1 MTSATPIA
9 SIVVPAYNCERYIGE
24 CLTSLQG
31 QGFRDFE
38 VVVVDD
44 GSTDGTAEVVDSFA
58 ASDSRFKLIRTEN
71 HGVSHARNVALD
83 QVTGDY
89 VLFVDADDWVA
100 PDYVETLVR
109 PLVSGECGCSSCGI
123 AGVSDGGVPC
133 FTCGE
138 TIEYVGSKAQV
149 SMLDKPRGF
158 LCNKG
163 FLASVITQNGLR
175 LDEGV
180 AQSEDMLFLLDYL
193 SLCDKLVYDSG
204 VKYCYRQRRGSA
216 TNSTCNPR
224 WLDAIKVFDAYRQ
237 HLSKGAYYRKVVADN
252 FILMGYEAVYRAEKC
267 GAGAEVLAAARRMS
281 RWCEENAGKTT
292 VVARVK
298 RLTYKHAMP
307 LVMAVRERGL
317 R

>member
-1 MTSATPIA
+1 MTSATPIV
-9 SIVVPAYNCERYIGE
+9 SIVVPAYNCERYISE

-31 QGFRDFE
+31 QDFRDLE

-44 GSTDGTAEVVDSFA
+44 GSTDGTAKVVGSFA
-58 ASDSRFKLIRTEN
+58 AADSRFKLIRTEN
-71 HGVSHARNVALD
+71 HGVSHARNVALG

-109 PLVSGECGCSSCGI
+109 PLMSGECGCSSCGI
-123 AGVSDGGVPC
+123 AGVLDGGVPC
-133 FTCGE
+133 FTCGD
-138 TIEYVGSKAQV
+138 TIEYDGSKAQV

-163 FLASVITQNGLR
+163 FLASLITQNGLR

-216 TNSTCNPR
+216 TNSTGNP
-224 WLDAIKVFDAYRQ
+224 
-237 HLSKGAYYRKVVADN
+237 
-252 FILMGYEAVYRAEKC
+252 
-267 GAGAEVLAAARRMS
+267 
-281 RWCEENAGKTT
+281 
-292 VVARVK
+292 
-298 RLTYKHAMP
+298 
-307 LVMAVRERGL
+307 
-317 R
+317 

>member
-24 CLTSLQG
+24 CLASLQG
-31 QGFRDFE
+31 QGFRDLE

-44 GSTDGTAEVVDSFA
+44 GSTDGTAEVVGLFTA
-58 ASDSRFKLIRTEN
+58 ADSRFKLIRTEN

-83 QVTGDY
+83 QVAGDY

-109 PLVSGECGCSSCGI
+109 PLMSGECGCSSCGI
-123 AGVSDGGVPC
+123 VGVSDGGAPC

-138 TIEYVGSKAQV
+138 TIEYVGLKAKV

-163 FLASVITQNGLR
+163 FLASLITQNGLR
-175 LDEGV
+175 LDEDV

-193 SLCDKLVYDSG
+193 LLCNKTVYDSG
-204 VKYCYRQRRGSA
+204 IKYCYRRRRGSA
-216 TNSTCNPR
+216 TNSAGNPR
-224 WLDAIKVFDAYRQ
+224 WLDVIKVFDAYRDR
-237 HLSKGAYYRKVVADN
+237 LSGNIDTKEAVADN
-252 FILMGYEAVYRAEKC
+252 FILIGYEAVFRAEEC
-267 GAGAEVLAAARRMS
+267 GAGTETLSAARQMA
-281 RWCEENAGKTT
+281 RWCENNASKASA
-292 VVARVK
+292 VVCAK
-298 RLTYKHAMP
+298 RLAYKHAMP
-307 LVMAVRERGL
+307 LVMAVRERRL

>member
-1 MTSATPIA
+1 MTSTTPIA
-9 SIVVPAYNCERYIGE
+9 SIVVPAYNCEQYISE
-24 CLTSLQG
+24 CLASLQG
-31 QGFRDFE
+31 QDFRDFE

-44 GSTDGTAEVVDSFA
+44 GSTDGTAEVVGSFA
-58 ASDSRFKLIRTEN
+58 AADSRFKLIRTEN
-71 HGVSHARNVALD
+71 HGVSHARNVALG
-83 QVTGDY
+83 QVAGDY

-109 PLVSGECGCSSCGI
+109 PLASGECGCSSCGI
-123 AGVSDGGVPC
+123 TGVSDGAAPC
-133 FTCGE
+133 FTCGGK
-138 TIEYVGSKAQV
+138 IEYVGSKVQV

-163 FLASVITQNGLR
+163 FLASLITQNGLH

-193 SLCDKLVYDSG
+193 SLCNKLVYDSG

-216 TNSTCNPR
+216 TNSAGNPR
-224 WLDAIKVFDAYRQ
+224 WLDVIKVFDAYRER
-237 HLSKGAYYRKVVADN
+237 LSGSADSRKAVADN
-252 FILMGYEAVYRAEKC
+252 FILIGYEAVYRAEKC
-267 GAGAEVLAAARRMS
+267 GAGAEVLSAARQMA
-281 RWCEENAGKTT
+281 RWCENHAGDAT
-292 VVARVK
+292 VVACVK
-298 RLTYKHAMP
+298 RLAYKHAMP